1 MVELESA
8 VAAVGAVE
16 ELVGSVGL
24 QAGTKGVAQGVR
36 IWFLVHLVMIIVL
49 IRSEG

>member
-24 QAGTKGVAQGVR
+24 EAGAEGVACGVR
-36 IWFLVHLVMIIVL
+36 IWILVHMVMIIVL